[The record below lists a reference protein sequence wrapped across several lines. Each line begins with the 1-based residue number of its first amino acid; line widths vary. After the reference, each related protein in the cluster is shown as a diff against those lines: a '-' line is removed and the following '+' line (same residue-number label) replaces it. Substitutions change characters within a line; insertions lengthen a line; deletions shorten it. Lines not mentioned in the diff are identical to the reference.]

1 VPAEVATRPLPKR
14 EPLPS
19 EILRSK
25 RAAHAAAL
33 HGDADQPSEV
43 AVALIVSV
51 VLALL
56 AGVVA
61 VLTVI
66 HASHASAGAASN
78 NQVIFN
84 DQAPYVQP
92 TATVPAAA
100 VPTSVQAGATT
111 VAKMGNWTQ
120 QRGITIAERA
130 LHWYNWPYS
139 FGAGGPDGPS
149 YGVAVDFDSRNDGHI
164 RGFDCSGLV
173 MYALAPWTRG
183 LTHYAASQYSEVGH
197 FHPSLSSLEPGDMLF
212 WSKDGT
218 INGIGHVAIY
228 IGGGR
233 VVQAPESG
241 AYIDVVPIDQ
251 VEPGRIGVTRPL
263 T

>member
-1 VPAEVATRPLPKR
+1 M
-14 EPLPS
+14 
-19 EILRSK
+19 
-25 RAAHAAAL
+25 
-33 HGDADQPSEV
+33 
-43 AVALIVSV
+43 AVAMIVAV

-66 HASHASAGAASN
+66 HTSHDSASASTDTR
-78 NQVIFN
+78 VIFN

-92 TATVPAAA
+92 SAAPATAA
-100 VPTSVQAGATT
+100 VPTSVQAATTT

-120 QRGITIAERA
+120 PRGIEIATRA

-139 FGAGGPDGPS
+139 FGGGNEYGPT

-173 MYALAPWTRG
+173 MYAMAPWVKG

-197 FHPSLSSLEPGDMLF
+197 FHPSLSDLQPGDMLF

-218 INGIGHVAIY
+218 VNGIGHVAIY

-241 AYIDVVPIDQ
+241 AYIDVVPINQ